1 MLPFRKIL
9 FPVDY
14 SAPCAAIVPYVK
26 EMQRHFSA
34 GLAVVHA
41 YGPEALAYSP
51 LPITDPG
58 LPLEV
63 QALAD
68 RRLRDFVE
76 ANFPGQ
82 AAVEVF
88 TGIGEPGGVIR
99 DFVRRQGA
107 DVVMLPTHGHGPMRR
122 LLLGSVTAK
131 VLHDMTVPVWTVSQ
145 PSGAPRIPY
154 RSVLAAMD
162 GRHVDG
168 RWEAEVVI
176 RAAAALAASY
186 EASLGLAYV
195 LEMPP
200 VSAETAFGLYRDDL
214 FAAAEARMAEIKA
227 KVGVN
232 APVAILDGPVAEAV
246 GDEARR
252 VRADL
257 IVTGRGQTSGA
268 FSRMWSH
275 LYPIV
280 RHAPCP
286 VLSI

>member
-14 SAPCAAIVPYVK
+14 SEPCAAIVPYIK

-34 GLAVVHA
+34 GLTVVHA

-51 LPITDPG
+51 LAINDPA
-58 LPLEV
+58 LVQEA

-76 ANFPGQ
+76 THFPEQ
-82 AAVEVF
+82 SEIEVF
-88 TGIGEPGGVIR
+88 AGLGEPGGVIHEV
-99 DFVRRQGA
+99 VRRQGA
-107 DVVMLPTHGHGPMRR
+107 DVVMLPTHGRGPMRR

-131 VLHDMTVPVWTVSQ
+131 VLHDMTVPVWTAAHS
-145 PSGAPRIPY
+145 PDAPKIPY
-154 RSVLAAMD
+154 KSVLAA
-162 GRHVDG
+162 VDG
-168 RWEAEVVI
+168 SEEAEIVI
-176 RAAAALAASY
+176 RAAVAFAASY
-186 EASLGLAYV
+186 RARLGLAYV

-200 VSAETAFGLYRDDL
+200 VSAETAFGMYRDD
-214 FAAAEARMAEIKA
+214 FIAGAEERIAELQA
-227 KVGVN
+227 KVGID
-232 APVAILDGPVAEAV
+232 APAAVLDGPVAEAV

-252 VRADL
+252 VQADL
-257 IVTGRGQTSGA
+257 IVTGRGRTPGA